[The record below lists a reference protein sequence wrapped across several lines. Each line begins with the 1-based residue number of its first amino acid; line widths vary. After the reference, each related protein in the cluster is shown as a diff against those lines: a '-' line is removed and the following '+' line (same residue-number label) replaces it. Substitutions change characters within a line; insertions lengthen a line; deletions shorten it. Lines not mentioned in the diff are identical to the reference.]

1 MNDEETGVTAENTF
15 GGMLRSQLLATVAV
29 AIIAFFVSGLNGS
42 VSAVAGGLSVVLA
55 AFVASKVAM
64 SKRKDAASVLASML
78 KAELIKIVLI
88 ILFLYLAIK
97 ELKQDL
103 VPWALIVG
111 LAAAAI
117 ISGATMSKRTKHLK
131 I

>member
-1 MNDEETGVTAENTF
+1 MNNEEIGITTESTF

-29 AIIAFFVSGLNGS
+29 GIIAFAISGMNAGL
-42 VSAVAGGLSVVLA
+42 SAIAGGLAVTLA
-55 AFVASKVAM
+55 AFVASKVAI
-64 SKRKDAASVLASML
+64 SKRKDAASILGSML

-88 ILFLYLAIK
+88 VLFLYLTITVFK
-97 ELKQDL
+97 GL
-103 VPWALIVG
+103 VPWALIIG

-117 ISGATMSKRTKHLK
+117 ISGASISKRSKHLK

>member
-1 MNDEETGVTAENTF
+1 MDDKETGLTSERTF

-29 AIIAFFVSGLNGS
+29 AVIAFVISGVYASL
-42 VSAVAGGLSVVLA
+42 SAVAGGLAVILA
-55 AFVASKVAM
+55 AFIASKVAI
-64 SKRKDAASVLASML
+64 SKRKDAASVLGSML

-88 ILFLYLAIK
+88 VLFLFLAIK
-97 ELKQDL
+97 GLKEDL

-117 ISGATMSKRTKHLK
+117 ISGATISKQSKQLK

>member
-1 MNDEETGVTAENTF
+1 MDNKETGLTADNTF

-29 AIIAFFVSGLNGS
+29 AVIAFFISGINASL
-42 VSAVAGGLSVVLA
+42 SAVAGGLSVVLA
-55 AFVASKVAM
+55 AFIASRVAM
-64 SKRKDAASVLASML
+64 SKRKDAASVLGSML

-88 ILFLYLAIK
+88 VLFLYLSIK
-97 ELKQDL
+97 TLDEQL
-103 VPWALIVG
+103 VPWALIIG

-117 ISGATMSKRTKHLK
+117 ISGATISKRTKHLK

>member
-1 MNDEETGVTAENTF
+1 MNDEKTGLAAESTF
-15 GGMLRSQLLATVAV
+15 GGMLRSQLIATVTVAV
-29 AIIAFFVSGLNGS
+29 IAFFVSGVNGS

-55 AFVASKVAM
+55 AFVASRVAI
-64 SKRKDAASVLASML
+64 SKRKDAASVLGSML

-88 ILFLYLAIK
+88 VLFLYLTIK
-97 ELKQDL
+97 GLKQDL

-117 ISGATMSKRTKHLK
+117 ISGATMSKRTKYLK